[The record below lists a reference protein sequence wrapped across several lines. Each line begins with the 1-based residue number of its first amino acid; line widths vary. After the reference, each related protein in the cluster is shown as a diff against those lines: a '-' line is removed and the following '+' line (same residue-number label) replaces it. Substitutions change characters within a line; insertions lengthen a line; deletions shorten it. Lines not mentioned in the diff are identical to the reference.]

1 MSFKLIPLARFAMA
15 CGAFSALVAGPV
27 LAQPAKPQP
36 EPIESTTKADARLP
50 ELTLQ
55 ANASSELTQDTVHI
69 VLATEVQAKYQETA
83 GKQLT
88 TALDALVKEAQGTKD
103 VSIRTGNYRV
113 WAEIDNKGKTT
124 GWRGRAEVRLESKD
138 FAAAGALASKLSDK
152 SAIIETHFSL
162 SDQARADEEKRLL
175 NEAAAAFKQ
184 RALAASNAFG
194 FSGYRLGK
202 VTLGGSGATMVKY
215 AAPAMAMRQD
225 SAQQTPNVPLEP
237 DTEVVSV
244 EVNGSI
250 FLQ

>member
-1 MSFKLIPLARFAMA
+1 MSFKILPLTRHAVA
-15 CGAFSALVAGPV
+15 CGALSALFATS
-27 LAQPAKPQP
+27 AFAQTQPAPA
-36 EPIESTTKADARLP
+36 EPSETTVKSESRLP

-55 ANASSELTQDTVHI
+55 ANASSEVLQDTVHI
-69 VLATEVQAKYQETA
+69 VLATEVQAKYQEAA

-88 TALDALVKEAQGTKD
+88 SALDALVKKAQGTKD

-113 WAEIDNKGKTT
+113 WAEIDKNGKTT
-124 GWRGRAEVRLESKD
+124 GWRGRAELRLESSD
-138 FAAAGALASKLSDK
+138 FAAAGALASKLSDQ

-162 SDQARADEEKRLL
+162 SDKARAEEEKRLL
-175 NEAAAAFKQ
+175 NEAATAFKQ

-215 AAPAMAMRQD
+215 ASPAMAMRQD
-225 SAQQTPNVPLEP
+225 SAQTPSVPLEP
-237 DTEVVSV
+237 DTEVVSI
-244 EVNGSI
+244 EVSGSI